1 MRAVSKSKSPV
12 KKFKN
17 KSIKNKSTKKTIEK
31 SRKKSIEKSTVLSK
45 QTALL
50 DELDKVLNKVIN

>member
-1 MRAVSKSKSPV
+1 MQRSLSLK

-31 SRKKSIEKSTVLSK
+31 SRKKSNEKSTVLSK

-50 DELDKVLNKVIN
+50 DELDKVLDKVKK